1 MGDSDSENEGSQ
13 TNVSRLVIRPPGH
26 TGKAQKGHLAFE
38 ATFESAN
45 LGRVDFV
52 SDTEYDI
59 YIRPDTCNP
68 RHRFWFFFSIENTQ
82 ENQRIIFNVVNI
94 SKSRNLLMN
103 GLTPVVKSTSRSVS
117 SGGGCELCPAG
128 ECGGCEECLPLYDR
142 YHSAFGCVATQHS
155 LQWVYCHNLQK
166 KLQTNFENFQPA
178 NHHIKDIVV
187 I

>member
-1 MGDSDSENEGSQ
+1 MNISPRTLAWKCSCWLLILFVGSLHSCREQFPHNNTRTIWQSSMRLGASNMTTETIWAEHHENYFNWRWEIIFERQPWETVTVRMRG
-13 TNVSRLVIRPPGH
+13 VRP
-26 TGKAQKGHLAFE
+26 TWAQKGHLAFE

-82 ENQRIIFNVVNI
+82 ENQRIIFNIVNI

-103 GLTPVVKSTSRSVS
+103 GLTPVVKSTSR
-117 SGGGCELCPAG
+117 
-128 ECGGCEECLPLYDR
+128 
-142 YHSAFGCVATQHS
+142 
-155 LQWVYCHNLQK
+155 
-166 KLQTNFENFQPA
+166 
-178 NHHIKDIVV
+178 
-187 I
+187 

>member
-103 GLTPVVKSTSRSVS
+103 GLTPVVKSTSRSVD
-117 SGGGCELCPAG
+117 LDWT
-128 ECGGCEECLPLYDR
+128 CLVLVSVRALWSDGLMF
-142 YHSAFGCVATQHS
+142 SFV
-155 LQWVYCHNLQK
+155 
-166 KLQTNFENFQPA
+166 
-178 NHHIKDIVV
+178 
-187 I
+187 

>member
-1 MGDSDSENEGSQ
+1 MELI
-13 TNVSRLVIRPPGH
+13 LVGH

-103 GLTPVVKSTSRSVS
+103 GLTPVVKSTSR
-117 SGGGCELCPAG
+117 
-128 ECGGCEECLPLYDR
+128 
-142 YHSAFGCVATQHS
+142 
-155 LQWVYCHNLQK
+155 
-166 KLQTNFENFQPA
+166 
-178 NHHIKDIVV
+178 
-187 I
+187 

>member
-13 TNVSRLVIRPPGH
+13 TNVSRLLIRPPGH

-103 GLTPVVKSTSRSVS
+103 GLTPVVKSTSR
-117 SGGGCELCPAG
+117 
-128 ECGGCEECLPLYDR
+128 
-142 YHSAFGCVATQHS
+142 
-155 LQWVYCHNLQK
+155 
-166 KLQTNFENFQPA
+166 
-178 NHHIKDIVV
+178 
-187 I
+187 